1 MWDDRKRWFSGR
13 KECENSTPLPDS
25 RSAPILKR
33 FFWAPLCSG
42 EFWARLSPA
51 DGSRVRVQNLHV
63 GAVMFGYNTTTS
75 QYSTSIIRM
84 VYPVVTTN
92 MLVINTAA
100 GVPIRVEANLRQ
112 TLWTKTGWTP
122 APLMRV

>member
-1 MWDDRKRWFSGR
+1 
-13 KECENSTPLPDS
+13 
-25 RSAPILKR
+25 
-33 FFWAPLCSG
+33 
-42 EFWARLSPA
+42 
-51 DGSRVRVQNLHV
+51 
-63 GAVMFGYNTTTS
+63 
-75 QYSTSIIRM
+75 M

-122 APLMRV
+122 APPMRVDDYPFTENGWVQVTGIRTPPLDTTQGMISSRQRRIFANGYLDPQHKN